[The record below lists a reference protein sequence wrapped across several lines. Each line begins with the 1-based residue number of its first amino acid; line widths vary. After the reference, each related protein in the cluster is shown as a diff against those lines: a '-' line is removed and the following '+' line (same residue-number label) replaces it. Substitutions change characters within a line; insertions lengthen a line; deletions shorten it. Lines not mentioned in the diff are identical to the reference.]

1 MVFCTYR
8 KDTVVYCCKG
18 ILQLRSGWWEQHI
31 WNSCFFSPSFGGEVV
46 LAASGKKE
54 CSSNSSRSI
63 CPLPTARK
71 HGFYNRKGTTSSL
84 SYNSKASLRL
94 CQMLPPTN
102 RLRLLLWLVAAKNA
116 LNADQV
122 YLFLAPFLP
131 SLSFGLNQTFQ
142 YSSGFSVIK

>member
-1 MVFCTYR
+1 V
-8 KDTVVYCCKG
+8 
-18 ILQLRSGWWEQHI
+18 L
-31 WNSCFFSPSFGGEVV
+31 